1 MAFTLMKY
9 RGIITP
15 MLTPFNSDGTIDY
28 DATKTLIEY
37 LKGIGV
43 SGLFPCGSTGLF
55 PFLSFE
61 EREKF
66 LKFVIEN
73 ADGLKVLAGVG
84 SSSTQEAIAMGKS
97 IAEAGAD
104 ALVLMPTYY
113 ITPGQPEIT
122 RHFSDFLNSVDRDT
136 FIYNIPQLCGV
147 RIEPDTIRKL
157 KGQYSQI
164 VGIKE
169 SSADMRYFSMLMEF
183 SGNDFSILQGQDDL
197 LIPSMSI
204 GADGGVCGLSNF
216 SSAVVNAYNEY
227 YEGSRSKASEIQI
240 KLIDPLLHT
249 LLGSTFPSGYYHAF
263 YSKFNLKDGGF
274 RSPMIEPSDEQK
286 RKITAAL
293 NPE

>member
-1 MAFTLMKY
+1 MKY

-15 MLTPFNSDGTIDY
+15 MVTPFNSDGSIDY
-28 DATKTLIEY
+28 DGTKILIEY

-55 PFLSFE
+55 PFLSTE

-66 LKFVIEN
+66 VKFVIEN
-73 ADGLKVLAGVG
+73 ADGLKVLAGIG
-84 SSSTQEAIAMGKS
+84 SSSTQEAIKLGKS
-97 IAEAGAD
+97 AMEAGAD

-113 ITPGQPEIT
+113 ITPGQPEIQK
-122 RHFSDFLNSVDRDT
+122 HFSEFLNNVDKET

-147 RIEPDTIRKL
+147 RIEIYTIRKI
-157 KGQYSQI
+157 KEQYSQI
-164 VGIKE
+164 VGVKE
-169 SSADMRYFSMLMEF
+169 SSADMRYFSRLMEF

-197 LIPSMSI
+197 LVPSMSI

-227 YEGSRSKASEIQI
+227 SEGSRSKASEIQV
-240 KLIDPLLHT
+240 KQVDPLLHT
-249 LLGSTFPSGYYHAF
+249 LLGTTFPSGYYHAF
-263 YSKFNLKDGGF
+263 YSKFSLNQGGY
-274 RSPMIEPSDEQK
+274 RPPMLEPSEEHK
-286 RKITAAL
+286 KKISAAL

>member
-1 MAFTLMKY
+1 MKY

-15 MLTPFNSDGTIDY
+15 MITPFNSDGTINY

-55 PFLSFE
+55 PFLSFK

-66 LKFVIEN
+66 IKFVIEN
-73 ADGLKVLAGVG
+73 SNGLKVLAGVG
-84 SSSTQEAIAMGKS
+84 SSSTQDAIALGKS
-97 IAEAGAD
+97 VADAGAD

-113 ITPGQPEIT
+113 ITPGQPEIIK
-122 RHFSDFLNSVDRDT
+122 HFSDFLNAISKEM
-136 FIYNIPQLCGV
+136 FIYNIPQLCGA
-147 RIEPDTIRKL
+147 RIDVDTIRKL

-164 VGIKE
+164 IGIKE

-183 SGNDFSILQGQDDL
+183 SGRDFSILQGQDDL
-197 LIPSMSI
+197 LVPSMSI

-216 SSAVVNAYNEY
+216 SSAVINAYNEH
-227 YEGSRSKASEIQI
+227 YEGSRSKASEIQV
-240 KLIDPLLHT
+240 KQVDPMLHA
-249 LLGSTFPSGYYHAF
+249 LLGTTFPSGYYHAF
-263 YSKFNLKDGGF
+263 YSKFNLNDCGY
-274 RSPMIEPSDEQK
+274 RSPMLEPSEEQK
-286 RKITAAL
+286 RKITSVL